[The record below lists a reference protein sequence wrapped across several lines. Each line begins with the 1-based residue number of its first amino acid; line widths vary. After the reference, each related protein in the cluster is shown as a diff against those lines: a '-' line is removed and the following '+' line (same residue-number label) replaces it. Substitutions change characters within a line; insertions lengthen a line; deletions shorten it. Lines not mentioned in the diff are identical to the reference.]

1 MVDLVSYNTFGI
13 HASAEALV
21 TIANVSELVD
31 YVSILHRRPRSYFVL
46 GGGANV
52 LFVEDF
58 AGDILHVTNKDLE
71 VMSEDAQEVIVRVG
85 AGYEWDAFVAWSV
98 AKGYWGIELLSGI
111 PGTVGASPVQNIGA
125 YGAEAAEV
133 ITEVEAVEL
142 ATGALVHFNAADLA
156 LGYRTSRFKNEW
168 KGKYVIHHVS
178 YRLYKRTNSLAKY
191 ERLGLQK
198 EGLTISDVRSE
209 VLTTRSA
216 KLPAVNDLGSAG
228 SFFKNPEVEQS
239 VLKQLRST
247 YENMP
252 YYATERSDM
261 YKLSA
266 GWLIE
271 QCGWKGYRVGDAGV
285 YEKQALVLVNY
296 GSATGREILVLS
308 EQIAD
313 DVYKKMGVRLEREVE
328 IVPAKY

>member
-1 MVDLVSYNTFGI
+1 MLVRFD
-13 HASAEALV
+13 V
-21 TIANVSELVD
+21 
-31 YVSILHRRPRSYFVL
+31 
-46 GGGANV
+46 
-52 LFVEDF
+52 
-58 AGDILHVTNKDLE
+58 
-71 VMSEDAQEVIVRVG
+71 
-85 AGYEWDAFVAWSV
+85 
-98 AKGYWGIELLSGI
+98 
-111 PGTVGASPVQNIGA
+111 
-125 YGAEAAEV
+125 
-133 ITEVEAVEL
+133 
-142 ATGALVHFNAADLA
+142 ADLA
-156 LGYRTSRFKNEW
+156 LGCRTSRFKREW
-168 KGKYVIHHVS
+168 KGCYVIHHVT
-178 YRLYKRTNSLAKY
+178 YRLAKNALSLAKY

-198 EGLTISDVRSE
+198 NRFSLQEVRDR
-209 VLTTRSA
+209 VLSIRASKFPST
-216 KLPAVNDLGSAG
+216 KDIGSAG

>member
-21 TIANVSELVD
+21 TIANVPELVD
-31 YVSILHRRPRSYFVL
+31 YVSILHRRPRPYFVL

-71 VMSEDAQEVIVRVG
+71 VTSEDAQEVIVRVG

-98 AKGYWGIELLSGI
+98 TKGYWGIELLSGI

-239 VLKQLRST
+239 VLEQLRAV
-247 YENMP
+247 YGAMP
-252 YYATERSDM
+252 FYATERNAI

-271 QCGWKGYRVGDAGV
+271 QCGWKGYRKGDAGV
-285 YEKQALVLVNY
+285 YAKQALVLVNY
-296 GSATGREILVLS
+296 GSATGRELLALS
-308 EQIAD
+308 EQIAT
-313 DVYKKMGVRLEREVE
+313 DVYQKTGVQLEREVE
-328 IVPAKY
+328 VVRN